1 MEIAQRTPDCLDEAT
16 IAAVVEG
23 RVFDGRQKAL
33 AHVSECAYCRYRV
46 AAVARVAQDPAVKK
60 EIDTLEPERHS
71 TMSPRLGWKFFAT
84 AGLAAAAAAVVLIEP
99 TGTLRGRFTSR
110 GDEVHREAAITTTE
124 SPRIISPSGTSTVS
138 TLRWTGV
145 PEADMYRVRIWNQ
158 NGDVVWSGETRDTVI
173 AIPSA
178 VERGVSYLWEV
189 NARTGW
195 DRWTSSEFVEFT
207 IGSSPSR

>member
-1 MEIAQRTPDCLDEAT
+1 MEIAQRTPDCLDDAS

-23 RVFDGRQKAL
+23 RLFDGRDKAL
-33 AHVSECAYCRYRV
+33 SHVSECAYCRYRV

-60 EIDTLEPERHS
+60 EIETLEPGRHS
-71 TMSPRLGWKFFAT
+71 TASPRVGWKFFTT
-84 AGLAAAAAAVVLIEP
+84 AGLAAAAAAALLIEP
-99 TGTLRGRFTSR
+99 TGTLRERFAPS
-110 GDEVHREAAITTTE
+110 GELHREAAITTTE
-124 SPRIISPSGTSTVS
+124 SPRIISPSGASATDV
-138 TLRWTGV
+138 LRWSRV

-158 NGDVVWSGETRDTVI
+158 NGDVIWSGETRDTVV

-178 VERGVSYLWEV
+178 VQRGVTYLWEV

-207 IGSSPSR
+207 IGPSQSR

>member
-1 MEIAQRTPDCLDEAT
+1 MELAQGTPDCLDDAS

-23 RVFDGRQKAL
+23 RAFDGRDKAL
-33 AHVSECAYCRYRV
+33 SHVSECAFCRYRV
-46 AAVARVAQDPAVKK
+46 AAVARVAQDPAIKK
-60 EIDTLEPERHS
+60 EIETLEPERHS
-71 TMSPRLGWKFFAT
+71 VLSPRVGWRFFAT
-84 AGLAAAAAAVVLIEP
+84 AGLAAAAAAAILIEP
-99 TGTLRGRFTSR
+99 EGTLRERFAPR
-110 GDEVHREAAITTTE
+110 GEVHREAAITTTE
-124 SPRIISPSGTSTVS
+124 SPRIISPTGRSAARVLQWTS
-138 TLRWTGV
+138 V

-158 NGDVVWSGETRDTVI
+158 SGDVIWSSETRDTAI

-207 IGSSPSR
+207 IGPS